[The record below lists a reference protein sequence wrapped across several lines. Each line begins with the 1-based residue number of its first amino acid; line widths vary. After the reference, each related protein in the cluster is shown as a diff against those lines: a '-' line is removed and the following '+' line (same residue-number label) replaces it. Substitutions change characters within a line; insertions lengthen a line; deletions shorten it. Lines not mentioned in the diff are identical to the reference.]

1 MPETTAANDLQ
12 GILKTAASAVSR
24 LALWETII
32 NALKPE
38 TVLELGVWRGDFA
51 AHILAHCPSIKR
63 YYLLDPW
70 RPLPEWNKPFNAS
83 TAVFDDAYR
92 ATIEATRFAAD
103 RVTVLRGTTVEA
115 IGQIPDGSVDF
126 AYVDGDHT
134 LRGIA
139 IDLINTYPKLR
150 DGGWLAGD
158 DFVPSIWQHKSR
170 FEPTMI
176 FPYALYFAE
185 AHRLPVYALPHAQ
198 FLMHKRPDTYSFTDL
213 VGTYGRHDVLHHVR
227 FSTLLKQKLLGR

>member
-1 MPETTAANDLQ
+1 MPDMTAPTDLQ
-12 GILKTAASAVSR
+12 SVLKTAASAASR
-24 LALWETII
+24 LALWETVI

-51 AHILAHCPSIKR
+51 AHILANCPSIKR

-83 TAVFDDAYR
+83 TAVFDDAYC
-92 ATIEATRFAAD
+92 ATLDATRFAAD
-103 RVTVLRGTTVEA
+103 RVTVLRGTTIEA
-115 IGQIPDGSVDF
+115 IGQIPDGSLDF
-126 AYVDGDHT
+126 AYIDGDHT

-150 DGGWLAGD
+150 EGGWLAGD
-158 DFVPSIWQHKSR
+158 DFVPSIWQHKTR

-185 AHRLPVYALPHAQ
+185 AHRLPAYALPHAQ
-198 FLMHKRPDTYSFTDL
+198 FLMHKLPGNYNFTDL
-213 VGTYGRHDVLHHVR
+213 VGAYGRHDVLHHVQ
-227 FSTLLKQKLLGR
+227 FSALLRQKLLGR

>member
-1 MPETTAANDLQ
+1 MPEMSAATDLQ
-12 GILKTAASAVSR
+12 SILKTATSAPSR

-32 NALKPE
+32 NTLKPE
-38 TVLELGVWRGDFA
+38 SMLELGVWRGDFA
-51 AHILAHCPSIKR
+51 AHMLSKCPSIKR

-83 TAVFDDAYR
+83 TAVFDDAYN
-92 ATIEATRFAAD
+92 ATLEKTRFAAD
-103 RVTVLRGTTVEA
+103 RVTILRGTTVEVIDRIA
-115 IGQIPDGSVDF
+115 DGSLDF

-150 DGGWLAGD
+150 AGGWLAGD
-158 DFVPSIWQHKSR
+158 DFVPTIWQHKTR

-185 AHRLPVYALPHAQ
+185 AHRLPVTALPYAQ
-198 FLMHKRPDTYSFTDL
+198 FLMHKQPGTYTFTDL
-213 VGTYGRHDVLHHVR
+213 VGAYGRHDVLHHVR
-227 FSTLLKQKLLGR
+227 FSALLKQKLRGR